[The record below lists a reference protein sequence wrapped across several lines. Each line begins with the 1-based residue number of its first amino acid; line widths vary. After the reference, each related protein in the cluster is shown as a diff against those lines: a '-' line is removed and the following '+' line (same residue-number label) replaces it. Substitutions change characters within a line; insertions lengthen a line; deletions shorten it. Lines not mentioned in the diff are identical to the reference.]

1 MVTPGLPGRTVQV
14 EVPLQVAVAVPVARQ
29 QNLMPT
35 MSEEQ
40 QLAAAMAASMA
51 DGGGGGGGGME
62 ADAQLQAALR
72 ASLGEHEVLAAKPID
87 VTEDEFALEAGQ
99 R

>member
-51 DGGGGGGGGME
+51 DGGGGGGGME

>member
-51 DGGGGGGGGME
+51 DGGGGGME